1 MVWKCGQP
9 VFLRRFIR
17 KIKEKTRFAPLLIT
31 PDFPVDRNVEKMWIC
46 GRVSRYAD
54 RTKCINIQTNV
65 NLYKLSTYPH
75 TFFHMWITLFT

>member
-1 MVWKCGQP
+1 MSRVVWKCGQP

-46 GRVSRYAD
+46 GRVSR
-54 RTKCINIQTNV
+54 
-65 NLYKLSTYPH
+65 
-75 TFFHMWITLFT
+75 